1 MAQMEKSWQ
10 RIVNFQTEL
19 EGTLFVEKETP
30 GLEDWLQESRSKFRA
45 ALEDDLNISQA
56 LNTLFEFIKEG
67 NLRLSRGEIG
77 ASAAI
82 LISETLKG
90 FDSVFN
96 LLPRGGQGEL
106 TEEQKGLVE
115 ERNRF
120 RREKNFPEADRVRK
134 LLLDQGILIEDTRN
148 GVRWKR
154 A

>member
-1 MAQMEKSWQ
+1 MGRVAG
-10 RIVNFQTEL
+10 FQ
-19 EGTLFVEKETP
+19 FVV
-30 GLEDWLQESRSKFRA
+30 FRNRQFRRPF
-45 ALEDDLNISQA
+45 DKTISQERA
-56 LNTLFEFIKEG
+56 FV
-67 NLRLSRGEIG
+67 
-77 ASAAI
+77 A
-82 LISETLKG
+82 KG